1 MGSWGHQVF
10 CDDCA
15 LDALAELCESQNLV
29 GDIERMLDE
38 ALQYNDDYIEVDECE
53 YGLVSAALVTVS
65 LKGADWDLLDPTGSD
80 GNPYE
85 ELVQTVEKLDLSAL
99 KDKAADVL
107 RIVKK
112 DDSELRELWEDSEYY
127 SDWLNVIDSLAEKL
141 A

>member
-38 ALQYNDDYIEVDECE
+38 ALQYNDDYIEVDACE

-65 LKGADWDLLDPTGSD
+65 LKGADWDLLDPTGSY

>member
-1 MGSWGHQVF
+1 M
-10 CDDCA
+10 
-15 LDALAELCESQNLV
+15 
-29 GDIERMLDE
+29 
-38 ALQYNDDYIEVDECE
+38 
-53 YGLVSAALVTVS
+53 
-65 LKGADWDLLDPTGSD
+65 LDPTGSV

-85 ELVQTVEKLDLSAL
+85 KLVQTVEKLDLSAL

-141 A
+141 E

>member
-1 MGSWGHQVF
+1 MGTWGHQVF

-15 LDALAELCESQNLV
+15 WDALDELCESENLV
-29 GDIERMLDE
+29 EDIERMLGE
-38 ALQYNDDYIEVDECE
+38 ALQCKDDYIEVDECE
-53 YGLVSAALVTVS
+53 YGLVAAALVTVS
-65 LKGADWDLLDPTGSD
+65 LKGADWDLLDPTGSV

-85 ELVQTVEKLDLSAL
+85 KLVQTVEKLDLSAL
-99 KDKAADVL
+99 KDKATDVL

-141 A
+141 E

>member
-1 MGSWGHQVF
+1 M
-10 CDDCA
+10 
-15 LDALAELCESQNLV
+15 
-29 GDIERMLDE
+29 
-38 ALQYNDDYIEVDECE
+38 
-53 YGLVSAALVTVS
+53 
-65 LKGADWDLLDPTGSD
+65 LDPTGSD

-127 SDWLNVIDSLAEKL
+127 SDWLNVIDSLAEKP

>member
-1 MGSWGHQVF
+1 M
-10 CDDCA
+10 
-15 LDALAELCESQNLV
+15 
-29 GDIERMLDE
+29 
-38 ALQYNDDYIEVDECE
+38 
-53 YGLVSAALVTVS
+53 
-65 LKGADWDLLDPTGSD
+65 LDPTGSD